1 MNPRLLILGIGLGIG
16 YVLGTRDG
24 RARYLQL
31 TARVRALWEDPR
43 VVKARRDAEAFARE
57 QGPII
62 RDRASEAAKAAPGA
76 VADTA
81 RDVADRVSAAAKD
94 TASRASATAK
104 NTAARA
110 SATAKDLAKDVS
122 DRFGDAASTA
132 RDQTARVAAGLR
144 ERGETVVD
152 SAVNTAG
159 QARDR
164 AMADMDSDDLGQD
177 EPGPDDADRAPAANI

>member
-1 MNPRLLILGIGLGIG
+1 MNPRLLILGIG

-62 RDRASEAAKAAPGA
+62 RDRASEAAKAVPGA

-94 TASRASATAK
+94 TAS
-104 NTAARA
+104 RA

-164 AMADMDSDDLGQD
+164 AMADMDSDDLGQG
-177 EPGPDDADRAPAANI
+177 EPGPDNSDRNPAANI